1 MKHTFE
7 ELVLPYVNVV
17 IFVTTTFDFWMSKS
31 KFDMSALVINFLI
44 LDWEA
49 KHVSIIGINLTN
61 QLQALF
67 EKYKLIN
74 KIIQHV
80 KDEGTNLFTMT
91 NVLKQIVSYEQLGIL
106 TSLEGVYFGHT

>member
-1 MKHTFE
+1 MMKHTFE

-61 QLQALF
+61 QL
-67 EKYKLIN
+67 
-74 KIIQHV
+74 
-80 KDEGTNLFTMT
+80 
-91 NVLKQIVSYEQLGIL
+91 
-106 TSLEGVYFGHT
+106 